1 VATKKTTTTKIE
13 SLQPTTDSQD
23 PSTDA
28 IVFELQK
35 QTEYLHRMDWKL
47 WMLMNMIRT
56 MGEDNGYIF
65 KFNEESV

>member
-1 VATKKTTTTKIE
+1 MATKKTAVKTE
-13 SLQPTTDSQD
+13 SLQPTTETQN

-65 KFNEESV
+65 KFNEEAQ

>member
-1 VATKKTTTTKIE
+1 MATKKTTVKAAP
-13 SLQPTTDSQD
+13 LQPTTETQI

-65 KFNEESV
+65 KFNDESQ

>member
-1 VATKKTTTTKIE
+1 MATKKTAVKTDKLE
-13 SLQPTTDSQD
+13 PTTATQD
-23 PSTDA
+23 PATDA

-35 QTEYLHRMDWKL
+35 QTEYLHRMDWKM
-47 WMLMNMIRT
+47 WMMMNMIRT

>member
-1 VATKKTTTTKIE
+1 MATKKTTTTKTE

>member
-1 VATKKTTTTKIE
+1 MATKK
-13 SLQPTTDSQD
+13 PTPTEKLA
-23 PSTDA
+23 PSTETQAPATDA

-65 KFNEESV
+65 KFNEEAK

>member
-1 VATKKTTTTKIE
+1 MATKKTTTKTD
-13 SLQPTTDSQD
+13 SLQPTTASQD

-65 KFNEESV
+65 KFNEESM